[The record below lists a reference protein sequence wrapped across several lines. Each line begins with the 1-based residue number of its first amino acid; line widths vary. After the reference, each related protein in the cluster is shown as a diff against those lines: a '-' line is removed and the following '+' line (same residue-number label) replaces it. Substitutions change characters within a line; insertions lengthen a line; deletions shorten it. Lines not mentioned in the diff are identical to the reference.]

1 MINELDR
8 VVLNEDIPD
17 EGLRAGDVGAVVMVH
32 QGGKGFEVE
41 FVALDGETMA
51 VVTVDADQV
60 RTIRSRE
67 LVHARPV
74 ELPLAA

>member
-1 MINELDR
+1 MIKELDR
-8 VVLNEDIPD
+8 VILSEDFPD
-17 EGLRAGDVGAVVMVH
+17 DGLRAGDVGVVVLVH

-51 VVTVDADQV
+51 VITVDAYQV
-60 RTIRSRE
+60 RSIQRHE

-74 ELPLAA
+74 EMPLAA